1 MENLIADRMS
11 DIPKS
16 FIREMLKIASQP
28 NIISFAGGL
37 PNKDLFPTE
46 SLTAATE
53 NVFKIYGNDV
63 FQYSNSEGFSKLR
76 AYIAET
82 YSKKNIDIP
91 AKNILITNGAQQGL
105 DLIGKV
111 LLNEGD
117 GVIIEEPGYLG
128 AIQAFSLYNPYF
140 SPVAVSE
147 QGMDLQQLERAI
159 SKRTHKLLYAVP
171 NFQNPSGITYSKEN
185 RVGLAEIIQKKNIF
199 IVEDDP
205 YGELRF
211 SGSPQPSFKTYLP
224 DKTIMLGS
232 FSKIIVPGFRIG
244 WIAAPDAI
252 FEKLLI
258 AKQASDL
265 HTCNFTQYIIH
276 QYLQDNAIDTHI
288 ERVISMYS
296 EQCQYMTSSIN
307 RFFPK
312 NVQFTQ
318 PEGGMFLWVT
328 LPSGISAMDLFDIAV
343 KEKVAFVPGTPFYIN
358 GKGDNTL
365 RLNFSSVDTATIET
379 GIKRL
384 GNAMRKLQENQR

>member
-117 GVIIEEPGYLG
+117 GVIDHATGVVIGETTHIGNRVKIYQGVTLGARSFPLDENGQPIDPEPG
-128 AIQAFSLYNPYF
+128 
-140 SPVAVSE
+140 
-147 QGMDLQQLERAI
+147 M
-159 SKRTHKLLYAVP
+159 
-171 NFQNPSGITYSKEN
+171 
-185 RVGLAEIIQKKNIF
+185 
-199 IVEDDP
+199 
-205 YGELRF
+205 
-211 SGSPQPSFKTYLP
+211 
-224 DKTIMLGS
+224 
-232 FSKIIVPGFRIG
+232 GF
-244 WIAAPDAI
+244 
-252 FEKLLI
+252 
-258 AKQASDL
+258 
-265 HTCNFTQYIIH
+265 
-276 QYLQDNAIDTHI
+276 
-288 ERVISMYS
+288 
-296 EQCQYMTSSIN
+296 
-307 RFFPK
+307 
-312 NVQFTQ
+312 
-318 PEGGMFLWVT
+318 
-328 LPSGISAMDLFDIAV
+328 
-343 KEKVAFVPGTPFYIN
+343 
-358 GKGDNTL
+358 
-365 RLNFSSVDTATIET
+365 
-379 GIKRL
+379 
-384 GNAMRKLQENQR
+384 